1 MSSQTQT
8 DPDHFSDMV
17 GRWGGLGD
25 EDPPPSPSRHSAG
38 LASRL
43 ALLAGRSSP
52 DAERAARADLDLGLA
67 TRAQAQ
73 EAGHF
78 FPRFYHFH
86 CCALQDPTGGRGD
99 EVEILQE
106 DISVQVKLLSLIQ
119 DIKSPCRRCE
129 VSHTSFLLRY
139 CIIPAHWT

>member
-1 MSSQTQT
+1 MPGDSHHNHQEKWCTET
-8 DPDHFSDMV
+8 KLTDHFSDMV

-78 FPRFYHFH
+78 FVRFDNFPLL
-86 CCALQDPTGGRGD
+86 CCAGSNRRERG
-99 EVEILQE
+99 
-106 DISVQVKLLSLIQ
+106 
-119 DIKSPCRRCE
+119 
-129 VSHTSFLLRY
+129 
-139 CIIPAHWT
+139 

>member
-1 MSSQTQT
+1 
-8 DPDHFSDMV
+8 MV
-17 GRWGGLGD
+17 GRWDGLGD

-67 TRAQAQ
+67 TRVQAQ
-73 EAGHF
+73 EARFFDHF
-78 FPRFYHFH
+78 LTDVLIAYV
-86 CCALQDPTGGRGD
+86 QDMAGGRGD

-106 DISVQVKLLSLIQ
+106 DISVQVTL
-119 DIKSPCRRCE
+119 
-129 VSHTSFLLRY
+129 F
-139 CIIPAHWT
+139 

>member
-1 MSSQTQT
+1 
-8 DPDHFSDMV
+8 MV

-73 EAGHF
+73 EAGDLS
-78 FPRFYHFH
+78 FPE
-86 CCALQDPTGGRGD
+86 L
-99 EVEILQE
+99 
-106 DISVQVKLLSLIQ
+106 KN
-119 DIKSPCRRCE
+119 
-129 VSHTSFLLRY
+129 SHLFAGS
-139 CIIPAHWT
+139 CWW